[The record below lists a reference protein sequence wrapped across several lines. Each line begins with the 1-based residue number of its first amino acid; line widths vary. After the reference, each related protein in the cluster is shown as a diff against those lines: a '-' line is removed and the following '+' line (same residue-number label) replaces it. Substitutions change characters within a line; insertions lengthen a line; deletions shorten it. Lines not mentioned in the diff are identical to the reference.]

1 MLSSRPPRAA
11 MALFRLLEALDED
24 AQCILCAQMCNV
36 LEPRRAVY
44 LSSVSHGLRVLM
56 HRRCCSSCG
65 LTTRL
70 PQAGHTVR
78 AATCK
83 ELREARKVEWENKS
97 LFRDRADIARH
108 AGLGARAEI

>member
-1 MLSSRPPRAA
+1 